1 MGTTS
6 GVAGVLLVRAQPAFQ
21 LACFLRGGT
30 ALYGHYPD
38 CMCRLGAGK
47 CEHGKPGPVEKDDRY
62 CTQTTE
68 TTRKKCGRVHSDVSE
83 FFGLTNRLSMFCFEF
98 LVRAMLCLSR
108 YFSNEFVTDNYTK
121 VQNRSGH
128 KMGRKRLIVTGVLSI
143 ATSYASRPDDRPEE
157 AGFDSSND
165 CTEDSLQDFTE
176 LTELDTFQQLSRP
189 DGDSQKAKFPAGEES
204 ISLGTEKM
212 QNALEMVQ
220 ARLLES
226 ASLSR
231 GLSSILLKSTGD
243 VSENLSPSRLAKTLG
258 APIKAL
264 DLLKARETGSGAG
277 VVQVQSVTELVTTML
292 EYAEK
297 NDQNILYILVQQQPD
312 DGHGLVS
319 YMTRLILRLVG
330 GVRGHWPAFRIDLKE
345 KAIEWFD
352 SKGVWL
358 TPEDKALVL
367 PDDAPDDSFGTR
379 LRSAGVNFFF
389 RLRPTQLLANID
401 ALPEERLPRLPIRLG
416 LKELQ
421 DELKRQTQSDFR
433 LSAVSSLQIQSDN
446 RSCGWF
452 CIFYMLTRDQ
462 FSSLAEFERW
472 ARGRITQMTSEVE
485 EAVSRSEVSLA
496 QGALTR
502 FLSNGAEEVSPHQ
515 SLWPTESDRF
525 RDLAARAGVADVL
538 LDEEDRGRRFVLK
551 LMKELK
557 SFVDS

>member
-1 MGTTS
+1 
-6 GVAGVLLVRAQPAFQ
+6 
-21 LACFLRGGT
+21 
-30 ALYGHYPD
+30 
-38 CMCRLGAGK
+38 
-47 CEHGKPGPVEKDDRY
+47 
-62 CTQTTE
+62 
-68 TTRKKCGRVHSDVSE
+68 
-83 FFGLTNRLSMFCFEF
+83 
-98 LVRAMLCLSR
+98 
-108 YFSNEFVTDNYTK
+108 
-121 VQNRSGH
+121 
-128 KMGRKRLIVTGVLSI
+128 MGRKRLIVTGVLSI
-143 ATSYASRPDDRPEE
+143 ATSYASRLDDRSEE
-157 AGFDSSND
+157 AGLDLSND
-165 CTEDSLQDFTE
+165 CSEDFTE
-176 LTELDTFQQLSRP
+176 VNELDTYQQLNRP

-231 GLSSILLKSTGD
+231 GLSSILLNDNSTGD

-277 VVQVQSVTELVTTML
+277 VVQVQSVAKLVTTML

-319 YMTRLILRLVG
+319 YMTRLILRLVS

-367 PDDAPDDSFGTR
+367 PTQDDAPDDSFGTR

-421 DELKRQTQSDFR
+421 DELKRQTQSDEDFR
-433 LSAVSSLQIQSDN
+433 LGAVSSLQIQSDN

-472 ARGRITQMTSEVE
+472 ARGRITEVTQMTSQVE

-496 QGALTR
+496 QGALKTTR
-502 FLSNGAEEVSPHQ
+502 FLSNGAEEVSPQQ

-525 RDLAARAGVADVL
+525 RGLKSVAARAGVADVL
-538 LDEEDRGRRFVLK
+538 LDEERVDRGRRFVLK
-551 LMKELK
+551 LMQELK